1 MPEMRDLLDLLE
13 MQPQDRIL
21 LQYEALAGVTSTMLA
36 AARIEDWDALV
47 TLEAESAA
55 LVTTLQRDE
64 ALLALQQ
71 GEALATLS
79 ESQRQQKAAL
89 IVQMLADDG
98 ELRQLVAA
106 RMAQLSNQ
114 MHSASTVRKLTRAYG
129 A

>member
-47 TLEAESAA
+47 TLEVESAA
-55 LVTTLQRDE
+55 LVVTLQRNEALLVLQQDE
-64 ALLALQQ
+64 ALMAFS
-71 GEALATLS
+71 A
-79 ESQRQQKAAL
+79 SQSQQKAAL

-106 RMAQLSNQ
+106 RMKQLSNQ

-129 A
+129 G

>member
-21 LQYEALAGVTSTMLA
+21 LQYEALAGITSTMLA

-47 TLEAESAA
+47 TLQAESAA

-64 ALLALQQ
+64 ALQS
-71 GEALATLS
+71 EAPATLS
-79 ESQRQQKAAL
+79 ASQRQQKAAL

-106 RMAQLSNQ
+106 RMKQLSNQ

-129 A
+129 G